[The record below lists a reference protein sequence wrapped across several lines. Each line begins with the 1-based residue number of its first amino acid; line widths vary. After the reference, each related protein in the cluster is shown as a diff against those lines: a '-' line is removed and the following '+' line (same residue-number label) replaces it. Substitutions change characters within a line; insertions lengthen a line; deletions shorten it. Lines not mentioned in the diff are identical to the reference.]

1 MRKPQTS
8 LLRRWLTISS
18 EAVEALKEEIWK
30 RAREKA
36 DKILNDARN
45 EAERILRNAKAE
57 AENFVKNKLEPEKLI
72 MRRRI
77 IGKAM
82 MDGRRLLILTRN
94 DLINEVFSKAVEK
107 LKRFRE
113 SEEYEKFLVKCLK
126 EAVEAMN
133 PSDGDE
139 FIVYVDKR
147 DLELL
152 KKKVGEIFKHN
163 LKFKFKEGSFMGGVV
178 VMDSKGK
185 RIFYNTIESRL
196 ESLRPLLREKIA
208 SMLFREVEVDGEDR

>member
-1 MRKPQTS
+1 M
-8 LLRRWLTISS
+8 SS
-18 EAVEALKEEIWK
+18 EQIQELKEEIWR

-36 DKILNDARN
+36 DRILSEAKN
-45 EAERILRNAKAE
+45 EAERILGNARAE
-57 AENFVKNKLEPEKLI
+57 AENFMKNKLEPEKLI
-72 MRRRI
+72 IRRRI

-82 MDGRRLLILTRN
+82 MDGRRLLILTKN

-178 VMDSKGK
+178 VMDSEGK
-185 RIFYNTIESRL
+185 RIFYNTIESKL

-208 SMLFREVEVDGEDR
+208 SMLFREVEMDGKDR

>member
-1 MRKPQTS
+1 M
-8 LLRRWLTISS
+8 
-18 EAVEALKEEIWK
+18 
-30 RAREKA
+30 
-36 DKILNDARN
+36 
-45 EAERILRNAKAE
+45 
-57 AENFVKNKLEPEKLI
+57 KNKLEPEKLI
-72 MRRRI
+72 IRRRI

-82 MDGRRLLILTRN
+82 MDGRRLLILTKN

-147 DLELL
+147 DLDFLR
-152 KKKVGEIFKHN
+152 KKVGEIFGHS
-163 LKFKFKEGSFMGGVV
+163 LKFKFKEGSFMGGV
-178 VMDSKGK
+178 
-185 RIFYNTIESRL
+185 
-196 ESLRPLLREKIA
+196 
-208 SMLFREVEVDGEDR
+208 

>member
-1 MRKPQTS
+1 
-8 LLRRWLTISS
+8 
-18 EAVEALKEEIWK
+18 
-30 RAREKA
+30 A
-36 DKILNDARN
+36 D
-45 EAERILRNAKAE
+45 
-57 AENFVKNKLEPEKLI
+57 NFVKNKLEPEKLI
-72 MRRRI
+72 IRRRI

-82 MDGRRLLILTRN
+82 MDGRRLLILTKN
-94 DLINEVFSKAVEK
+94 DLINEVFSRAIEK

-113 SEEYEKFLVKCLK
+113 SEGYERFLVKCLK

-147 DLELL
+147 DLDLL
-152 KKKVGEIFKHN
+152 KKRVGKIFKHS
-163 LKFKFKEGSFMGGVV
+163 LKFKFKEGNFMGGVV
-178 VMDSKGK
+178 VMDSDGK

-208 SMLFREVEVDGEDR
+208 SILFGEVKESGEDR